1 MKNTKLVA
9 FGLCVFLYGTT
20 SIFAQEVVSK
30 PTTVKT
36 TPTLKIVKNNVKVQR
51 HTIME
56 RFEPELVV
64 TAEERMEKKQ
74 ERIADTE
81 MKLRILDTLDISN
94 RKKRKLLLDLKYSP
108 FSDRLNKAT
117 VVDTEFEDT
126 SNNQK

>member
-1 MKNTKLVA
+1 
-9 FGLCVFLYGTT
+9 
-20 SIFAQEVVSK
+20 
-30 PTTVKT
+30 
-36 TPTLKIVKNNVKVQR
+36 
-51 HTIME
+51 
-56 RFEPELVV
+56 
-64 TAEERMEKKQ
+64 MEKKQ

-126 SNNQK
+126 SNNQE